1 MSRPLPRPQNSQR
14 YKNLPLPSP
23 PQPLLSHLEMENSKL
38 KGEKKKLEMLVEV
51 LYKQNLQYS
60 EVLNQREA
68 LDKEVRKEMDRT
80 VRVMAGVA
88 NMQLQ
93 NHSKMRAIGKQ
104 IITDWEEF
112 YSDMRVEEADSIEEV
127 LEDIKERA
135 IEKNLRGTEEVMIG
149 IDFRDN
155 YSNST
160 FFHLIYWDSTPTAKL
175 HMHMRTAFSSP

>member
-1 MSRPLPRPQNSQR
+1 
-14 YKNLPLPSP
+14 
-23 PQPLLSHLEMENSKL
+23 MENSKL

-68 LDKEVRKEMDRT
+68 LDKEVRKEIDRT
-80 VRVMAGVA
+80 VHVMAGVA

-104 IITDWEEF
+104 IVTDWEEF

-127 LEDIKERA
+127 LEDIKERV
-135 IEKNLRGTEEVMIG
+135 IEKKI
-149 IDFRDN
+149 
-155 YSNST
+155 
-160 FFHLIYWDSTPTAKL
+160 
-175 HMHMRTAFSSP
+175 